1 MSSFAIPDN
10 LGPIPNR
17 NLPLVSTLTRMRQ
30 PQTSALDF
38 QKIHNEVTRGNLG
51 NEKPR
56 LEEAWRRRQWYE
68 GNVKPFLEAMA
79 VELGLRRDTAVT
91 TNLYESWVDLLTKY
105 LYAGNPKRMIPDQP
119 EVSDYLAKIYSQSNI
134 DAVLTDANKYALVGD
149 VAAIQVE
156 INEPA
161 DEDETD
167 ALLALNLPAVSHRV
181 WQADQFTVWTH
192 PNHATLP
199 WAVGVIDFF
208 DQQRRL
214 RIWTSTRIVT
224 YVTTKYDHSQP
235 WSGTS
240 YTLLEEAE
248 NPLGFLPFCFC
259 WWKPPTTDFWTKGPG
274 ELLCLRQEAITARLW
289 KQNDDILYQRPILTG
304 QNLRSDVQV
313 PDRIQAGDM
322 IRITPIMDQMG
333 DGPEPRIEYAYCD
346 LSYLSLDREQIDWDL
361 QMFADSLGIP
371 EAAWRMSQNSAA
383 SGAAITAEQVPLL
396 DAASKRQASNLI
408 RLERDLALVTLM
420 AANQYL
426 GGDNPILVKALNNRD
441 FDVAVNWGQAIKNR
455 PGAEMDNHLRF
466 KMDYGTASK
475 ALSISLEEGITLE
488 QAREKLAEINEDR
501 LAEAEMEARITAA
514 GQVQAP
520 AAPGEPVEPGQPTD
534 MIEEGEPDESGA
546 TTDG

>member
-1 MSSFAIPDN
+1 MSITIPDN

-17 NLPLVSTLTRMRQ
+17 NLPLVSTLSRMRQ
-30 PQTSALDF
+30 PQSTALDF
-38 QKIHNEVTRGNLG
+38 QKIHSEIVKGNLG

-56 LEEAWRRRQWYE
+56 LEEAWRRRQWFE

-105 LYAGNPKRMIPDQP
+105 LYAGTPKRMIPDNP
-119 EVSDYLAKIYSQSNI
+119 AVSDYLAKIYSQSNI

-149 VAAIQVE
+149 VSAIQVL
-156 INEPA
+156 INEPV

-167 ALLALNLPAVSHRV
+167 ALLALHAPAVSHKV
-181 WQADQFTVWTH
+181 WPADQFTVWTH
-192 PNHATLP
+192 PDNATLP
-199 WAVGVIDFF
+199 WAVGVIDYY

-214 RIWTSTRIVT
+214 RVWTSSRIVT
-224 YVTTKYDHSQP
+224 YVTAKFDHSQP
-235 WSGTS
+235 WSGTA
-240 YTLLEEAE
+240 YTLLDEEE

-259 WWKPPTTDFWTKGPG
+259 WWKPPTSDFWTKGPG

-289 KQNDDILYQRPILTG
+289 KQNDDILYQRPILNG
-304 QNLRSDVQV
+304 RNLRSDVQI
-313 PDRIQAGDM
+313 PDRYQAGDM
-322 IRITPIMDQMG
+322 LKLFPIMDQLG
-333 DGPEPRIEYAYCD
+333 DGPEPSIEYAYCD

-361 QMFADSLGIP
+361 QMFADSIGIP

-396 DAASKRQASNLI
+396 DAADRRQKANLV

-426 GGDNPILVKALNNRD
+426 GGDNPVLVEALSNRE
-441 FDVAVNWGQAIKNR
+441 FDVAVNWGQPIHNR

-466 KMDYGTASK
+466 KMDYGTASQ
-475 ALSISLEEGITLE
+475 ALAISIEEGITLE
-488 QAREKLAEINEDR
+488 QAREKLAEIQEDR
-501 LAEAEMEARITAA
+501 LAEARMNAQITAA
-514 GQVQAP
+514 GQAP
-520 AAPGEPVEPGQPTD
+520 MPGADSGAVAGQPAD
-534 MIEEGEPDESGA
+534 MNEEGEADESGA